1 MSEPTRQ
8 RKVWLKNVARYEIG
22 VQRFALRCEACFNIS
37 LASAKAFCA
46 RCGNGGTMKKV
57 TMQVDANGVVQ
68 FGVRKRHNIRGTRY
82 SLPQPKGGREAK
94 NPILREDQLIKMGAS
109 RKAKVSQ
116 RAHSPVLRLVCLGGC
131 LSALSDEAAR

>member
-1 MSEPTRQ
+1 M
-8 RKVWLKNVARYEIG
+8 WLRNVARRG
-22 VQRFALRCEACFNIS
+22 LCVQRFALRCEACFNIS

-57 TMQVDANGVVQ
+57 TMQVDVNGVMQ

-94 NPILREDQLIKMGAS
+94 NPILREDQLIKTGAS

-116 RAHSPVLRLVCLGGC
+116 RALSPVSRLISRVPGCVCV
-131 LSALSDEAAR
+131 S